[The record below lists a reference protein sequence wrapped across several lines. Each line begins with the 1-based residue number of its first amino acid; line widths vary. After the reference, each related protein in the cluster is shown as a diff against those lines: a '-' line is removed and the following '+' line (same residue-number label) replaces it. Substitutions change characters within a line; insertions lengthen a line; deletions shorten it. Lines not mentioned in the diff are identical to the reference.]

1 MLDFFY
7 HDDACH
13 VKPQHWDKNNDVIKP
28 WLTYNIIATYAHLEK
43 LRHRNQSHLAITME
57 PIAYPN
63 KQYLF
68 LSLYLCIY
76 IYIYQESIYIRIH
89 IICIIYTWL
98 SFLNCIYSIYS
109 IHIFTSPTPAEA
121 LEAAES
127 GQQKAAALNS
137 RAQLWKPSGT
147 NGTATLEL
155 VVKLVT
161 LSPHTLRVIWFFVFV
176 CII

>member
-76 IYIYQESIYIRIH
+76 IYIRRVYIYVYISYAL
-89 IICIIYTWL
+89 YTHDYL
-98 SFLNCIYSIYS
+98 FSTASTVYTVYTYSPLQPPQRPWKLLRAGS
-109 IHIFTSPTPAEA
+109 RRPLPSTVERSCGSPAGPT
-121 LEAAES
+121 
-127 GQQKAAALNS
+127 GRQRWN
-137 RAQLWKPSGT
+137 WWW
-147 NGTATLEL
+147 N
-155 VVKLVT
+155 
-161 LSPHTLRVIWFFVFV
+161 
-176 CII
+176 